1 MLERVQEAVLGEFIV
16 AEFKVVAPSES
27 GALTFPTGC
36 SYSNETRQA
45 VFNRNRAGSSFGD
58 LEHNYR
64 HVCTSD
70 EADMKLVAGH
80 SKPKPHKATH
90 AASAA
95 PICPK
100 PAKWCV
106 HVGATNEPQHCDG
119 VPGHFCHDIFGKS
132 GFKPCDEKITPTWGH
147 AGVGADPRA
156 AQGVGAARRV
166 EAGAAAAANDA
177 REANAAVG

>member
-1 MLERVQEAVLGEFIV
+1 M
-16 AEFKVVAPSES
+16 APAES
-27 GALTFPTGC
+27 GALSFPSGC

-58 LEHNYR
+58 LTHNYR
-64 HVCTSD
+64 HVCASD

-119 VPGHFCHDIFGKS
+119 VPGHFCHDVYGKS

-147 AGVGADPRA
+147 VKVPLPLPLTLTPTPTLTLILTLTLTLSLTLTPTLTLTLSLTR
-156 AQGVGAARRV
+156 
-166 EAGAAAAANDA
+166 
-177 REANAAVG
+177 